1 MQAAAGVF
9 GDSSGEC
16 LNAMIWWVILLNV
29 QCGWLLLLIFLSVWV
44 LILDHLVNYSRKVK
58 NRCRCPLQTIVCM
71 LMLIFVLLC
80 YFIWFTWIVL
90 LCWPASC
97 SCYFD
102 WRVMLYDVFFFVC
115 KLLTDFISAMKLLM
129 VVMPK
134 IPYSIAALTLR
145 YILLCFSF
153 NFFNYQ
159 WNSL

>member
-102 WRVMLYDVFFFVC
+102 WRVMLYDVFFFC
-115 KLLTDFISAMKLLM
+115 MQITDWFHFCHEAAYGGDAQDPLLYCCPDLEVHLIMLF
-129 VVMPK
+129 VQ
-134 IPYSIAALTLR
+134 
-145 YILLCFSF
+145 
-153 NFFNYQ
+153 FF
-159 WNSL
+159 